1 MRRLSVGSIAT
12 IETPR
17 WYAIHTKPKE
27 EERATSNLLSWRV
40 ETFTPRIKERRVNR
54 GTGKT
59 TSLIKPLFPRYIFA
73 RFDASK
79 MLHKIY
85 YTRGVHSV
93 VSFGDSPVPVDDEA
107 IAFIQSRVEKDG
119 FIKFDDDL
127 MPGDEVMIKD
137 GPLKGFNG
145 VFSRTVKDT
154 DRVMILLKNVSYQA
168 SIVLDREQVR
178 KTKPET
184 HVQRTGMAA

>member
-1 MRRLSVGSIAT
+1 MSSIVT

-27 EERATSNLLSWRV
+27 EDRANSNLQSWRV
-40 ETFTPRIKERRVNR
+40 ETFTPKIKEQRVNQL
-54 GTGKT
+54 TGKKT
-59 TSLIKPLFPRYIFA
+59 ALIKPLFPRYIFA

-119 FIKFDDDL
+119 FIKFDDVL
-127 MPGDEVMIKD
+127 APGDEVTIKE

-145 VFSRTVKDT
+145 VFSRAIKDT
-154 DRVMILLKNVSYQA
+154 DRVMILLTSVTYQA

-178 KTKPET
+178 KTKRE
-184 HVQRTGMAA
+184 GYAN

>member
-1 MRRLSVGSIAT
+1 LDT
-12 IETPR
+12 IIGTTEAPR

-27 EERATSNLLSWRV
+27 EERANSNLQSWKV
-40 ETFTPRIKERRVNR
+40 ETFTPRIKEQRVNKLA
-54 GTGKT
+54 GKT
-59 TSLIKPLFPRYIFA
+59 TSVIKPLFPRYIFA

-93 VSFGDSPVPVDDEA
+93 VSYGDSPVPVDDEA
-107 IAFIQSRVEKDG
+107 IAFIQSRIEKDG

-127 MPGDEVMIKD
+127 LPGDEVMIKA

-145 VFSRTVKDT
+145 VFSRSIKDT

-178 KTKPET
+178 KTKTEAT
-184 HVQRTGMAA
+184 SN